1 MVLKSLW
8 SINRMGTEKLIYDIN
23 KLKTHISKFSKNL
36 NKEKIKLYHRTI
48 NNIFYIYLSNTTTS
62 DYKRL
67 KYDNEYILEKNID
80 RTFDYYYS
88 YDGRYIAII
97 YRLDNLI
104 RTKNLNILK
113 CNIKTDLPENCVY
126 SEPIRIRGHLKGR
139 TKYV

>member
-1 MVLKSLW
+1 MNNPVQD
-8 SINRMGTEKLIYDIN
+8 IEKLIYDIN
-23 KLKTHISKFSKNL
+23 KIKTHISKFSKNL
-36 NKEKIKLYHRTI
+36 NKEKIKIYHRTI
-48 NNIFYIYLSNTTTS
+48 NNTFYIYLSNTTPS

-80 RTFDYYYS
+80 RTFDYHYS

-104 RTKNLNILK
+104 KTKNLNILK

-126 SEPIRIRGHLKGR
+126 SEPIRIHGHLKGR